1 MPKVLIAE
9 DEALIAEY
17 FRVVVEQLGYEVCG
31 VAGTADEVVRM
42 ARQMAPQLVLM
53 DVRLSGE
60 KDGVDAAN
68 EIYQTGVIP
77 IVYVTASREPST
89 SARVGKDLP
98 VEILTKPVLARHLKA
113 ALDKYCPLPG

>member
-1 MPKVLIAE
+1 MPKILIAE

-17 FRVVVEQLGYEVCG
+17 FRLIVEQLGYEVCG
-31 VAGTADEVVRM
+31 IAGTAEDVVRM
-42 ARQMAPQLVLM
+42 ALQEAPELVLM

-68 EIYQTGVIP
+68 EIYKTRVIP
-77 IVYVTASREPST
+77 IVYVTASRERTT
-89 SARVGKDLP
+89 SVRIRQDLP
-98 VEILTKPVLARHLKA
+98 AEVLTKPVLARHLKA